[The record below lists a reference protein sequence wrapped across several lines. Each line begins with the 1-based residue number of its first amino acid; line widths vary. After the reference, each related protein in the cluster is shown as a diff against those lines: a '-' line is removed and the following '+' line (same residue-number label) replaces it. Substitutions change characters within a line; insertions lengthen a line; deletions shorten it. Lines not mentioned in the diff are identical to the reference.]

1 MKVFKFGGAS
11 VNSADAVR
19 NMAQIVQT
27 HLEKEPLVVVVSA
40 MGKTTNLLEKLVPTD
55 SSLNTQHS
63 SLRQQLED
71 YHLDIA
77 KSLIPNDETIVN
89 KIQTLL
95 HQLDQT
101 ITTLSH
107 SATQSPS
114 HSNYNYCYDQVVSFG
129 ELISTTIIAE
139 YLNHLGINTLWQ
151 DAREII
157 KTDDHFRE
165 GRIDWKA
172 TEQEIKNLELHLEE
186 ELNTLKNKDNP
197 VKKIKNSCRVILTQ
211 GFIGGTHSPLSTL
224 HSPLST
230 TTLGREGSDY
240 SAAILAYCLNAESV
254 TIWKD
259 VPGFLN
265 ADPKFFHDTVKIS
278 QIPYNEAIE
287 LAYYGASVIHPKTV
301 KPIQN
306 KGIPLY
312 IRSFITPEAEGSSIG
327 DYRTL
332 VPETPLY
339 IFKNNQILLSIL
351 PRDYSFIAEDNLQVI
366 FGILSKIGI
375 RVNLMQNSALSFS
388 ICIDNN
394 PQLVKPLI
402 EELKSMFRV
411 RYNEDLQLI
420 TIRYYT
426 QEVIDSIVANR
437 PILLE
442 QRSRTTEQ
450 LIVPCK

>member
-55 SSLNTQHS
+55 SSLITQHS

-89 KIQTLL
+89 KVYTLL
-95 HQLDQT
+95 HQLDST
-101 ITTLSH
+101 IATL
-107 SATQSPS
+107 QSDS
-114 HSNYNYCYDQVVSFG
+114 EHYNYNYDQVVSFG

-172 TEQEIKNLELHLEE
+172 TEQEIKNLKLHLEE

-211 GFIGGTHSPLSTL
+211 GFIGGT

-426 QEVIDSIVANR
+426 QDIIDRIVGSST
-437 PILLE
+437 ILLQ
-442 QRSRTTEQ
+442 QRTRTTTQ
-450 LIVPCK
+450 LVIQ

>member
-19 NMAQIVQT
+19 NMAHIVQKHMEST
-27 HLEKEPLVVVVSA
+27 PLVVIVSA
-40 MGKTTNLLEKLVPTD
+40 MGKTTNLLEKLVPGCTD
-55 SSLNTQHS
+55 TATAKA
-63 SLRQQLED
+63 LREQLED
-71 YHLDIA
+71 YHRGIASALMPDNKDIQR
-77 KSLIPNDETIVN
+77 
-89 KIQTLL
+89 KIDTLL
-95 HQLDQT
+95 ASIDHLRS
-101 ITTLSH
+101 TLPADTEH
-107 SATQSPS
+107 Y
-114 HSNYNYCYDQVVSFG
+114 NYNYDQVVSHG
-129 ELISTTIIAE
+129 ELLSTTIIAE
-139 YLNHLGINTLWQ
+139 YLNTLGINTLWT
-151 DAREII
+151 DARLLIH
-157 KTDDHFRE
+157 TDEHYRE
-165 GRIDWKA
+165 GHVDWLS
-172 TEQEIKNLELHLEE
+172 TEQAARRLLTDS
-186 ELNTLKNKDNP
+186 NTHN
-197 VKKIKNSCRVILTQ
+197 VILTQ
-211 GFIGGTHSPLSTL
+211 GFIGGTKNHK
-224 HSPLST
+224 T

-240 SAAILAYCLNAESV
+240 TAAILAYCLNAQSV

-265 ADPKFFHDTVKIS
+265 ADPKFFNDTVKVR

-312 IRSFITPEAEGSSIG
+312 IRSFITPEAEGSAIG
-327 DYRTL
+327 DYDTL

-339 IFKNNQILLSIL
+339 IFKNNQILISIM

-366 FGILSKIGI
+366 FGILNKIGL

-394 PQLVKPLI
+394 PQLVSLLI
-402 EELKSMFRV
+402 DELKSMFRV
-411 RYNEDLQLI
+411 RYNDSLQLI

-426 QEVIDSIVANR
+426 QKVIDSIVAGR

-450 LIVPCK
+450 IIVPVA

>member
-19 NMAQIVQT
+19 NMARIVQS
-27 HLEKEPLVVVVSA
+27 HLESDPLVVVVSA
-40 MGKTTNLLEKLVPTD
+40 MGKTTNLLEKLVPGCSEFGTR
-55 SSLNTQHS
+55 SSE
-63 SLRQQLED
+63 LRQQLED
-71 YHLDIA
+71 YHRTIASALMPEDEEVQQKISSLLASLDNLCA
-77 KSLIPNDETIVN
+77 
-89 KIQTLL
+89 TLPADVE
-95 HQLDQT
+95 H
-101 ITTLSH
+101 
-107 SATQSPS
+107 
-114 HSNYNYCYDQVVSFG
+114 YNFNYDQVVSHG
-129 ELISTTIIAE
+129 ELLSTTIIAD
-139 YLNHLGINTLWQ
+139 YLNSFGISTQWI
-151 DAREII
+151 DARQII
-157 KTDDHFRE
+157 VTDHHHRE
-165 GRIDWKA
+165 GHVDWEA
-172 TEQEIKNLELHLEE
+172 TGAECNMFADLAKGHQ
-186 ELNTLKNKDNP
+186 
-197 VKKIKNSCRVILTQ
+197 VALTQ
-211 GFIGGTHSPLSTL
+211 GFIAATSDMK
-224 HSPLST
+224 T

-240 SAAILAYCLNAESV
+240 SAAILAYCLDAESV

-265 ADPKFFHDTVKIS
+265 ADPKFFKDTVKIS

-312 IRSFITPEAEGSSIG
+312 IRSFITPESEGSSIG
-327 DYRTL
+327 DYGTI
-332 VPETPLY
+332 VPETPLF
-339 IFKNNQILLSIL
+339 IFKNDQILLSIL

-394 PQLVKPLI
+394 PQLVKVLI
-402 EELKSMFRV
+402 AELKSMFRV
-411 RYNEDLQLI
+411 RYNENLQLV

-426 QEVIDSIVANR
+426 QEVIDRIVAGR

-442 QRSRTTEQ
+442 QRSRSTEQ
-450 LIVPCK
+450 IIVPGIKK

>member
-19 NMAQIVQT
+19 NMARIVQM
-27 HLEKEPLVVVVSA
+27 HLEAEPLVVVVSA
-40 MGKTTNLLEKLVPTD
+40 MGKTTNLLEKLVPTENGEWIAE
-55 SSLNTQHS
+55 SGK
-63 SLRQQLED
+63 LRKQLEE
-71 YHLDIA
+71 YHRDIA
-77 KSLIPNDETIVN
+77 TALMPDNMDVQRRID
-89 KIQTLL
+89 TLL
-95 HQLDQT
+95 ADLDNLCA
-101 ITTLSH
+101 TLPPDVEH
-107 SATQSPS
+107 Y
-114 HSNYNYCYDQVVSFG
+114 NYNYDQVVSHG
-129 ELISTTIIAE
+129 ELLSTTIIAD
-139 YLNHLGINTLWQ
+139 YLNTLGINTLWT
-151 DAREII
+151 DARQLIS
-157 KTDDHFRE
+157 TNTHYRE
-165 GRIDWKA
+165 GRVDWDATVKSVKA
-172 TEQEIKNLELHLEE
+172 ESGKWNAC
-186 ELNTLKNKDNP
+186 D
-197 VKKIKNSCRVILTQ
+197 VVLTQ
-211 GFIGGTHSPLSTL
+211 GFIGGTANGQ
-224 HSPLST
+224 T

-240 SAAILAYCLNAESV
+240 SAAILAYCLDAESV

-265 ADPKFFHDTVKIS
+265 ADPKFFKDTIKIS

-312 IRSFITPEAEGSSIG
+312 IRSFVTPESEGSSIG
-327 DYRTL
+327 DYSTI
-332 VPETPLY
+332 VPETPLF
-339 IFKNNQILLSIL
+339 IFKNDQILLSIL

-394 PQLVKPLI
+394 PQLINVLI
-402 EELKSMFRV
+402 AELKSMFRV
-411 RYNEDLQLI
+411 RYNENLQLV

-426 QEVIDSIVANR
+426 QQVIDSIVAGR

-442 QRSRTTEQ
+442 QRSRSTEQ
-450 LIVPCK
+450 IIVPRKK

>member
-19 NMAQIVQT
+19 NMAHIVQN
-27 HLEKEPLVVVVSA
+27 HLESAPLVVVVSA
-40 MGKTTNLLEKLVPTD
+40 MGKTTNLLEKLVPGIASD
-55 SSLNTQHS
+55 NEHKA
-63 SLRQQLED
+63 LRQQLED
-71 YHLDIA
+71 YHIDIV
-77 KSLIPNDETIVN
+77 KSLIPNDESIVN
-89 KIQTLL
+89 KVYNLL
-95 HQLDQT
+95 HQLDNT
-101 ITTLSH
+101 IATL
-107 SATQSPS
+107 QSDS
-114 HSNYNYCYDQVVSFG
+114 DHYNYNYDQVVSFG
-129 ELISTTIIAE
+129 ELISTTIIAH
-139 YLNHLGINTLWQ
+139 YLNHLGINTLWE
-151 DAREII
+151 DARQCIV
-157 KTDDHFRE
+157 TDNHHRE
-165 GRIDWKA
+165 GRVDWES
-172 TEQEIKNLELHLEE
+172 TRGECWRL
-186 ELNTLKNKDNP
+186 KDNATGYQ
-197 VKKIKNSCRVILTQ
+197 VVVTQ
-211 GFIGGTHSPLSTL
+211 GFIGATSDLK
-224 HSPLST
+224 T

-240 SAAILAYCLNAESV
+240 SAAILAYCLDAESV

-265 ADPKFFHDTVKIS
+265 ADPKFFANTVKIS

-312 IRSFITPEAEGSSIG
+312 IRSFITPEADGSSIG
-327 DYRTL
+327 DYKTI

-394 PQLVKPLI
+394 PQLVVPLI
-402 EELKSMFRV
+402 EELKNMFRV
-411 RYNEDLQLI
+411 RYNQNLQLI

-426 QEVIDSIVANR
+426 QEVIDSIVAGR

-450 LIVPCK
+450 LIVPSK

>member
-19 NMAQIVQT
+19 NMAQVVQS
-27 HLEKEPLVVVVSA
+27 HLESKPLMVVVSA
-40 MGKTTNLLEKLVPTD
+40 MGKTTNLLEKLVPGSAD
-55 SSLNTQHS
+55 VSSANA
-63 SLRQQLED
+63 LRKQLEV

-77 KSLIPNDETIVN
+77 KSLIPNDKTIIK
-89 KIQTLL
+89 KIQDLL
-95 HQLDQT
+95 HQLDNT
-101 ITTLSH
+101 IVSLQPDAAH
-107 SATQSPS
+107 Y
-114 HSNYNYCYDQVVSFG
+114 NYNYDQVVSFG
-129 ELISTTIIAE
+129 EIISTTIIAE
-139 YLNHLGINTLWQ
+139 YLNHLGINTLWS
-151 DAREII
+151 DARQLIQ
-157 KTDDHFRE
+157 TDNHYRE
-165 GRIDWKA
+165 GRVDWQASETA
-172 TEQEIKNLELHLEE
+172 TK
-186 ELNTLKNKDNP
+186 TLLADSITYN
-197 VKKIKNSCRVILTQ
+197 VILTQ
-211 GFIGGTHSPLSTL
+211 GFIGGTVDHK
-224 HSPLST
+224 T

-265 ADPKFFHDTVKIS
+265 ADPKFFADTVKIS

-306 KGIPLY
+306 KGIPLF
-312 IRSFITPEAEGSSIG
+312 IRSFITPEAEGSSVG
-327 DYRTL
+327 DYKTI

-394 PQLVKPLI
+394 PQLINPLI

-411 RYNEDLQLI
+411 RYNENLQLI

-426 QEVIDSIVANR
+426 QAVIDSIVNDR

-442 QRSRTTEQ
+442 QRSRSTEQ
-450 LIVPCK
+450 LIVPCI

>member
-19 NMAQIVQT
+19 NMAQIVQS
-27 HLEKEPLVVVVSA
+27 HLESEPLVVVVSA
-40 MGKTTNLLEKLVPTD
+40 MGKITNLLEQLVPGCSEYEF
-55 SSLNTQHS
+55 SSLE
-63 SLRQQLED
+63 LRKQLED
-71 YHLDIA
+71 YHRGIASSLMPDNMEVQHRIDAWLASLDA
-77 KSLIPNDETIVN
+77 LCA
-89 KIQTLL
+89 TLPADAG
-95 HQLDQT
+95 HY
-101 ITTLSH
+101 
-107 SATQSPS
+107 
-114 HSNYNYCYDQVVSFG
+114 NYNYDQVVSHG
-129 ELISTTIIAE
+129 ELLSTSIISE
-139 YLNHLGINTLWQ
+139 YLNHLGINTLWS
-151 DAREII
+151 DARQLIQ
-157 KTDDHFRE
+157 TDNHYRE
-165 GRIDWKA
+165 GRVDWQASETA
-172 TEQEIKNLELHLEE
+172 TK
-186 ELNTLKNKDNP
+186 TLLADSITYN
-197 VKKIKNSCRVILTQ
+197 VILTQ
-211 GFIGGTHSPLSTL
+211 GFIGGTVDHK
-224 HSPLST
+224 T

-265 ADPKFFHDTVKIS
+265 ADPKFFADTVKIS

-306 KGIPLY
+306 KGIPLF

-327 DYRTL
+327 DYKTI

-394 PQLVKPLI
+394 PQLINPLI

-411 RYNEDLQLI
+411 RYNENLQLI

-426 QEVIDSIVANR
+426 QEVIDSIVAGR

-450 LIVPCK
+450 LIVPA

>member
-19 NMAQIVQT
+19 NMAHIVQK
-27 HLEKEPLVVVVSA
+27 HLESAPLVVVVSA
-40 MGKTTNLLEKLVPTD
+40 MGKTTNLLEKLVPGITSD
-55 SSLNTQHS
+55 NEHKA
-63 SLRQQLED
+63 LRQRLED
-71 YHLDIA
+71 YHIDIV
-77 KSLIPNDETIVN
+77 KSLIPNDESIVN
-89 KIQTLL
+89 KVYNLL
-95 HQLDQT
+95 HQLDNT
-101 ITTLSH
+101 IATL
-107 SATQSPS
+107 QSDS
-114 HSNYNYCYDQVVSFG
+114 EHYNYNYDQVVSFG
-129 ELISTTIIAE
+129 ELISTTIIAH
-139 YLNHLGINTLWQ
+139 YLNHLGINTLWE
-151 DAREII
+151 DARQCIV
-157 KTDDHFRE
+157 TDNHHRE
-165 GRIDWKA
+165 GRVDWES
-172 TEQEIKNLELHLEE
+172 TRGECWRL
-186 ELNTLKNKDNP
+186 KDNATGYQ
-197 VKKIKNSCRVILTQ
+197 VVVTQ
-211 GFIGGTHSPLSTL
+211 GFIGATSDLK
-224 HSPLST
+224 T

-240 SAAILAYCLNAESV
+240 SAAILAYCLDAESV

-265 ADPKFFHDTVKIS
+265 ADPKFFANTVKIS

-312 IRSFITPEAEGSSIG
+312 IRSFITPEADGSSIG
-327 DYRTL
+327 DYKTI

-394 PQLVKPLI
+394 PQLVAPLI
-402 EELKSMFRV
+402 EELKNMFRV
-411 RYNEDLQLI
+411 RYNQNLQLI

-426 QEVIDSIVANR
+426 QEVIDSIVAGR

-450 LIVPCK
+450 LIVPGK

>member
-19 NMAQIVQT
+19 NMAQVVQS
-27 HLEKEPLVVVVSA
+27 HLESKPLMVVVSA
-40 MGKTTNLLEKLVPTD
+40 MGKTTNLLEKLVPGSAD
-55 SSLNTQHS
+55 VSSANT
-63 SLRQQLED
+63 LRQQLEV

-77 KSLIPNDETIVN
+77 KSLIPNDKTIIK
-89 KIQTLL
+89 KIQDLL
-95 HQLDQT
+95 HQLDNT
-101 ITTLSH
+101 IVSLQPDAAH
-107 SATQSPS
+107 Y
-114 HSNYNYCYDQVVSFG
+114 NYNYDQVVSFG
-129 ELISTTIIAE
+129 EIISTTIIAE
-139 YLNHLGINTLWQ
+139 YLNHLGINTLWS
-151 DAREII
+151 DARQLIQ
-157 KTDDHFRE
+157 TDNHYRE
-165 GRIDWKA
+165 GRVDWQASETA
-172 TEQEIKNLELHLEE
+172 TK
-186 ELNTLKNKDNP
+186 TLLADS
-197 VKKIKNSCRVILTQ
+197 ITYSVILTQ
-211 GFIGGTHSPLSTL
+211 GFIGGTVDHK
-224 HSPLST
+224 T

-265 ADPKFFHDTVKIS
+265 ADPKFFTDTVKIG

-312 IRSFITPEAEGSSIG
+312 IRSFITPEADGSSIG
-327 DYRTL
+327 DYKTI

-394 PQLVKPLI
+394 PQLVTPLI

-411 RYNEDLQLI
+411 RYNENLQLI

-437 PILLE
+437 TILLE

-450 LIVPCK
+450 LIVPV

>member
-19 NMAQIVQT
+19 NMAHIVQS
-27 HLEKEPLVVVVSA
+27 HLESETLVVVVSA
-40 MGKTTNLLEKLVPTD
+40 MGKTTNLLEKLVPGSTD
-55 SSLNTQHS
+55 DTQVHE
-63 SLRQQLED
+63 LRQQLEA
-71 YHLDIA
+71 YHLGIA
-77 KSLIPNDETIVN
+77 KSLIPNDEEIVA
-89 KIQTLL
+89 KVQELL

-101 ITTLSH
+101 ITSL
-107 SATQSPS
+107 TQSGKAA
-114 HSNYNYCYDQVVSFG
+114 NKQYNYCYDQVVSFG
-129 ELISTTIIAE
+129 EIISTTIIAH
-139 YLNHLGINTLWQ
+139 YLNHLGINTLWA
-151 DAREII
+151 DARQLIR
-157 KTDDHFRE
+157 TDSHYRE
-165 GRIDWKA
+165 GRVDWQA
-172 TEQEIKNLELHLEE
+172 TQQEVEK
-186 ELNTLKNKDNP
+186 LKKEKSYN
-197 VKKIKNSCRVILTQ
+197 VVLTQ
-211 GFIGGTHSPLSTL
+211 GFIGGTNAKDDSHI
-224 HSPLST
+224 ST

-240 SAAILAYCLNAESV
+240 SAAILAYCLGAESI

-301 KPIQN
+301 KPLQN
-306 KGIPLY
+306 KSIPLY
-312 IRSFITPEAEGSSIG
+312 IRSFITPESEGSSIG
-327 DYRTL
+327 NYHTIS
-332 VPETPLY
+332 PETPLY

-366 FGILSKIGI
+366 FGILNELGI

-394 PQLVKPLI
+394 PNMVPALI
-402 EELKSMFRV
+402 ERLSTMFRV
-411 RYNEDLQLI
+411 RYNDNLQLI

-426 QEVIDSIVANR
+426 QQVIDSIVASR

-442 QRSRTTEQ
+442 QRSRSTEQ
-450 LIVPCK
+450 LIVPCN

>member
-19 NMAQIVQT
+19 NMAHIVQS
-27 HLEKEPLVVVVSA
+27 HLESEPLVVVVSA
-40 MGKTTNLLEKLVPTD
+40 MGKTTNLLEKLVPTNSE
-55 SSLNTQHS
+55 SSIPNS
-63 SLRQQLED
+63 ELRQQLED
-71 YHLDIA
+71 YHLDIV
-77 KSLIPNDETIVN
+77 KSLIPNDKEIVN
-89 KIQTLL
+89 KVLDLL
-95 HQLDQT
+95 RQLDHT
-101 ITTLSH
+101 ITSL
-107 SATQSPS
+107 S
-114 HSNYNYCYDQVVSFG
+114 HSNYNYCYDQIVSFG
-129 ELISTTIIAE
+129 ELISTTIIAH

-157 KTDDHFRE
+157 KTDDHYRE
-165 GRIDWKA
+165 GRVDWEA
-172 TEQEIKNLELHLEE
+172 TQQKIKNLQL
-186 ELNTLKNKDNP
+186 
-197 VKKIKNSCRVILTQ
+197 KIKNSYRVILTQ
-211 GFIGGTHSPLSTL
+211 GFIGGTDDG
-224 HSPLST
+224 T

-240 SAAILAYCLNAESV
+240 SAAILAYCLGAESV

-265 ADPKFFHDTVKIS
+265 ADPKFFKDTVKIS

-312 IRSFITPEAEGSSIG
+312 IRSFVTPESEGSSIG
-327 DYRTL
+327 DYPTII
-332 VPETPLY
+332 PETPLY
-339 IFKNNQILLSIL
+339 IFRNNQILLSIL

-402 EELKSMFRV
+402 DELKNMFRV
-411 RYNEDLQLI
+411 RYNENLQLI

-426 QEVIDSIVANR
+426 QEVIDRIVAGR

-450 LIVPCK
+450 LIVPAK

>member
-19 NMAQIVQT
+19 NMAQVVQS
-27 HLEKEPLVVVVSA
+27 HLESKPLMVVVSA
-40 MGKTTNLLEKLVPTD
+40 MGKTTNLLEKLVPGSAD
-55 SSLNTQHS
+55 VSSANT
-63 SLRQQLED
+63 LRQQLEV

-77 KSLIPNDETIVN
+77 KSLIPNDKTIIK
-89 KIQTLL
+89 KIQDLL
-95 HQLDQT
+95 HQLDNT
-101 ITTLSH
+101 IVSLQPDAAH
-107 SATQSPS
+107 Y
-114 HSNYNYCYDQVVSFG
+114 NYNYDQVVSFG
-129 ELISTTIIAE
+129 EIISTTIIAE
-139 YLNHLGINTLWQ
+139 YLNHLGINTLWS
-151 DAREII
+151 DARQLIQ
-157 KTDDHFRE
+157 TDNHYRE
-165 GRIDWKA
+165 GRVDWQASETA
-172 TEQEIKNLELHLEE
+172 TK
-186 ELNTLKNKDNP
+186 TLLADS
-197 VKKIKNSCRVILTQ
+197 ITYSVILTQ
-211 GFIGGTHSPLSTL
+211 GFIGGTVDHK
-224 HSPLST
+224 T

-265 ADPKFFHDTVKIS
+265 ADPKFFADTVKIS

-306 KGIPLY
+306 KGIPLF
-312 IRSFITPEAEGSSIG
+312 IRSFITPEAEGSSVG
-327 DYRTL
+327 DYKTI

-394 PQLVKPLI
+394 PQLINPLI

-411 RYNEDLQLI
+411 RYNENLQLI

-426 QEVIDSIVANR
+426 QEVIDSIVAGR

-450 LIVPCK
+450 LIVPA

>member
-19 NMAQIVQT
+19 NMAHIVQKHMEST
-27 HLEKEPLVVVVSA
+27 PLVVVVSA
-40 MGKTTNLLEKLVPTD
+40 MGKTTNLLEKLVPGSTD
-55 SSLNTQHS
+55 AATAKA
-63 SLRQQLED
+63 LREQLED
-71 YHLDIA
+71 YHRGIASALMPDNKDIQR
-77 KSLIPNDETIVN
+77 
-89 KIQTLL
+89 KIDTLL
-95 HQLDQT
+95 ASIDHLR
-101 ITTLSH
+101 TTLPADTEH
-107 SATQSPS
+107 Y
-114 HSNYNYCYDQVVSFG
+114 NYNYDQIVSHG
-129 ELISTTIIAE
+129 ELLSTTIIAE
-139 YLNHLGINTLWQ
+139 YLNTLGINTLWT
-151 DAREII
+151 DARLLIH
-157 KTDDHFRE
+157 TDEHYRE
-165 GRIDWKA
+165 GHVDWLS
-172 TEQEIKNLELHLEE
+172 TEQAARKLVTDS
-186 ELNTLKNKDNP
+186 NTHN
-197 VKKIKNSCRVILTQ
+197 VILTQ
-211 GFIGGTHSPLSTL
+211 GFIGGTKNHK
-224 HSPLST
+224 T

-240 SAAILAYCLNAESV
+240 TAAILAYCLNAQSV

-265 ADPKFFHDTVKIS
+265 ADPKFFNDTVKVR

-312 IRSFITPEAEGSSIG
+312 IRSFITPEAEGSAIG
-327 DYRTL
+327 DYDTL

-339 IFKNNQILLSIL
+339 IFKNNQILISIM

-366 FGILSKIGI
+366 FGILNKIGL

-394 PQLVKPLI
+394 PQLVSLLI
-402 EELKSMFRV
+402 DELKSMFRV
-411 RYNEDLQLI
+411 RYNDSLQLI

-426 QEVIDSIVANR
+426 QKVIDSIVAGR

-450 LIVPCK
+450 IIVPVA

>member
-19 NMAQIVQT
+19 NMAQVVQS
-27 HLEKEPLVVVVSA
+27 HLESKPLMVVVSA
-40 MGKTTNLLEKLVPTD
+40 MGKTTNLLEKLVPGSAD
-55 SSLNTQHS
+55 VSSANA
-63 SLRQQLED
+63 LRKQLEV

-77 KSLIPNDETIVN
+77 KSLIPNDKTIIK
-89 KIQTLL
+89 KIQDLL
-95 HQLDQT
+95 HQLDNT
-101 ITTLSH
+101 IVSLQPDAAH
-107 SATQSPS
+107 Y
-114 HSNYNYCYDQVVSFG
+114 NYNYDQVVSFG
-129 ELISTTIIAE
+129 EIISTTIIAE
-139 YLNHLGINTLWQ
+139 YLNHLGINTLWS
-151 DAREII
+151 DARQLIQ
-157 KTDDHFRE
+157 TDNHYRE
-165 GRIDWKA
+165 GRVDWQASETA
-172 TEQEIKNLELHLEE
+172 TK
-186 ELNTLKNKDNP
+186 TLLADS
-197 VKKIKNSCRVILTQ
+197 ITYSVILTQ
-211 GFIGGTHSPLSTL
+211 GFIGGTVDHK
-224 HSPLST
+224 T

-265 ADPKFFHDTVKIS
+265 ADPKFFADTVKIS

-306 KGIPLY
+306 KGIPLF

-327 DYRTL
+327 DYKII

-394 PQLVKPLI
+394 PQLINPLI

-411 RYNEDLQLI
+411 RYNENLQLI

-426 QEVIDSIVANR
+426 QEVIDSIVAGR

-450 LIVPCK
+450 LIVPA

>member
-19 NMAQIVQT
+19 NMARIVQN
-27 HLEKEPLVVVVSA
+27 HLESETLVVVVSA
-40 MGKTTNLLEKLVPTD
+40 MGKTTNLLEKLVPGTAANED
-55 SSLNTQHS
+55 KTA
-63 SLRQQLED
+63 LRRQLEE
-71 YHLDIA
+71 YHLSIA
-77 KSLIPNDETIVN
+77 KSLIPNEEGIVDKVRGLLSRLDGTIASL
-89 KIQTLL
+89 T
-95 HQLDQT
+95 
-101 ITTLSH
+101 
-107 SATQSPS
+107 PS
-114 HSNYNYCYDQVVSFG
+114 EEQYNFNYDQVVSFG
-129 ELISTTIIAE
+129 ELISTTIIAH

-151 DAREII
+151 DARQLIR
-157 KTDDHFRE
+157 TDDHYRE
-165 GRIDWKA
+165 GR
-172 TEQEIKNLELHLEE
+172 
-186 ELNTLKNKDNP
+186 
-197 VKKIKNSCRVILTQ
+197 VKWVETQQAIQNSEFIIHNSYSVVITQ
-211 GFIGGTHSPLSTL
+211 GFIGGTSS
-224 HSPLST
+224 SFT

-240 SAAILAYCLNAESV
+240 SASILAYCLGAKSV

-265 ADPKFFHDTVKIS
+265 ADPKFFSDTVKIS

-312 IRSFITPEAEGSSIG
+312 IKSFITPENEGSSIG
-327 DYRTL
+327 EYKTI

-339 IFKNNQILLSIL
+339 IFANNQILLSIL

-366 FGILSKIGI
+366 FGILNDLGI

-388 ICIDNN
+388 ICINNN
-394 PQLVKPLI
+394 PQLVRPLI
-402 EELKSMFRV
+402 DRLKSMFRV
-411 RYNEDLQLI
+411 RYNENLQLI

-426 QEVIDSIVANR
+426 QEVIDRIVAGR

-442 QRSRTTEQ
+442 QRSRSTEQ
-450 LIVPCK
+450 LVVPATSMI

>member
-19 NMAQIVQT
+19 NMAQIVKN
-27 HLEKEPLVVVVSA
+27 HLEPEPLVVVVSA
-40 MGKTTNLLEKLVPTD
+40 MGKTTNLLEKLVPGDNGATA
-55 SSLNTQHS
+55 SSRHE
-63 SLRQQLED
+63 LRQQLEN
-71 YHLDIA
+71 YHLDIV
-77 KSLIPNDETIVN
+77 KSLIPNDETLVN
-89 KIQTLL
+89 KVLSLL
-95 HQLDQT
+95 HQLDHT
-101 ITTLSH
+101 IDSL
-107 SATQSPS
+107 TQSG
-114 HSNYNYCYDQVVSFG
+114 NQAIEQYNYCYDQVVSFG
-129 ELISTTIIAE
+129 ELISTTIIAH

-151 DAREII
+151 DARQII
-157 KTDDHFRE
+157 RTDDHYRE
-165 GRIDWKA
+165 GRVDWQA
-172 TEQEIKNLELHLEE
+172 SQESVRSA
-186 ELNTLKNKDNP
+186 LNG
-197 VKKIKNSCRVILTQ
+197 KIPYNVVLTQ
-211 GFIGGTHSPLSTL
+211 GFIGGSAGG
-224 HSPLST
+224 T

-265 ADPKFFHDTVKIS
+265 ADPKFFADTVKIS

-312 IRSFITPEAEGSSIG
+312 IRSFITPEAEGSSVGNYKTI
-327 DYRTL
+327 

-394 PQLVKPLI
+394 PQLINPLI

-411 RYNEDLQLI
+411 RYNENLQLI

-426 QEVIDSIVANR
+426 QAVIDSIVDDR

-450 LIVPCK
+450 IIVPCR

>member
-1 MKVFKFGGAS
+1 
-11 VNSADAVR
+11 
-19 NMAQIVQT
+19 MA
-27 HLEKEPLVVVVSA
+27 
-40 MGKTTNLLEKLVPTD
+40 PT
-55 SSLNTQHS
+55 
-63 SLRQQLED
+63 LR
-71 YHLDIA
+71 
-77 KSLIPNDETIVN
+77 
-89 KIQTLL
+89 
-95 HQLDQT
+95 
-101 ITTLSH
+101 
-107 SATQSPS
+107 
-114 HSNYNYCYDQVVSFG
+114 
-129 ELISTTIIAE
+129 
-139 YLNHLGINTLWQ
+139 
-151 DAREII
+151 
-157 KTDDHFRE
+157 
-165 GRIDWKA
+165 
-172 TEQEIKNLELHLEE
+172 
-186 ELNTLKNKDNP
+186 
-197 VKKIKNSCRVILTQ
+197 
-211 GFIGGTHSPLSTL
+211 
-224 HSPLST
+224 SPLST